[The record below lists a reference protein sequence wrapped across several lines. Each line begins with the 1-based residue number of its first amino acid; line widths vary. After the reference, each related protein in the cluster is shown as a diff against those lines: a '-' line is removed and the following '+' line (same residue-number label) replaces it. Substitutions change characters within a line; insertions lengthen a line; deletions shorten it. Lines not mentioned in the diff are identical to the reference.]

1 MKISQF
7 ILSVV
12 LAFSVSCKD
21 QVEDDTSVKTIPDKG
36 SESTNNEN
44 QNDITGS
51 LNAALLEQGLDYA
64 SLYIEKDYDERITKV
79 EEYESSN
86 QKALMKIRDGKGV
99 KLEEDV
105 LKKEVPSNPINLN
118 TLKKLVNSATDTQH
132 LITIRQ
138 SDTQLTK
145 IIINI
150 LKLLKNNDGKWDV
163 SREGIVFESN
173 ESSEM
178 FDNYIRKIQE
188 VHLRQAEAQDN

>member
-21 QVEDDTSVKTIPDKG
+21 QVEDDTSAKTIPDKG

-86 QKALMKIRDGKGV
+86 QKALIKIRDGKGV

-105 LKKEVPSNPINLN
+105 LKKEEPSNPINLN